1 MAAAKKPVVVQER
14 VKKSKPQIKVRIP
27 KFVSSSSDKVWR
39 RLMITAIR
47 EAAHTKKYSTVKDV
61 TLPTSSKDKSAS
73 GIISS
78 ALEGTIV
85 VK

>member
-1 MAAAKKPVVVQER
+1 MAAKKPVVVQER
-14 VKKSKPQIKVRIP
+14 VKKAKPQIKVRIP

-61 TLPTSSKDKSAS
+61 TLPSSKDKSAS
-73 GIISS
+73 GVISS
-78 ALEGTIV
+78 ALEATIV
-85 VK
+85 E